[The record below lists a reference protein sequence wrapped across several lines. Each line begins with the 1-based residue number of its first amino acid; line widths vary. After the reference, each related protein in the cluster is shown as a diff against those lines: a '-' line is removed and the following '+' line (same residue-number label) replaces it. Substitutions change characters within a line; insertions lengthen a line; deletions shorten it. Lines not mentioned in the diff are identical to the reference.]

1 MTLQTRPAREEDVRA
16 IAELHVRSWQFGHQR
31 LVPKVVVDPVSV
43 EEREARWE
51 ERLKGGAS
59 SDDTILV
66 ADRDGEVVGSASAGP
81 THDRSTE
88 AGVAEIYELFVHTEA
103 IGTGVGGGSVD
114 WDAQQTQRRR
124 LPSSDALGSRGNDR
138 ARRSYGRQGFRPD
151 GSTKTARMSRTEAIE
166 VRYRMSLP

>member
-1 MTLQTRPAREEDVRA
+1 VTLQTRPAREEDVRA

-103 IGTGVGGGSVD
+103 IGTGVGGALLTGMLSK
-114 WDAQQTQRRR
+114 
-124 LPSSDALGSRGNDR
+124 LSDGGFRAVTLWVVEANDR
-138 ARRSYGRQGFRPD
+138 ARRSYGGRA
-151 GSTKTARMSRTEAIE
+151 SARM
-166 VRYRMSLP
+166 VRLRPPG